1 VHLSRPYWERN
12 LKDLRVWEVWAQ
24 GVEKMAKIRIHDLAK
39 ELGLENKDV
48 IAKCKQLG
56 FGDESTSHGIENS
69 EADSIRKAF
78 KPREEA
84 LPEEM
89 QIVVEKKVTLDD
101 RELSVEER
109 RVKSTVIRR
118 RTKEIE
124 VKPQVV
130 EQAQPLKVEKVTVV
144 PQIPSE
150 TAEGA
155 GPVIEP
161 QIPEIRP
168 VRGTGGEKPKEE
180 AKGKKKEKKE
190 ILKKGE
196 SLR

>member
-1 VHLSRPYWERN
+1 MHLFRPYWERN
-12 LKDLRVWEVWAQ
+12 LKGLRVWEVWAQ
-24 GVEKMAKIRIHDLAK
+24 GVEKMAKIRIHELAK

-56 FGDESTSHGIENS
+56 FGDKSPSHGLENS

-89 QIVVEKKVTLDD
+89 QIVVEKKVMLDD
-101 RELSVEER
+101 REVSVEER
-109 RVKSTVIRR
+109 RVKSTVITR

-130 EQAQPLKVEKVTVV
+130 EPPKPVIVEKAPEAEAPVPITV
-144 PQIPSE
+144 
-150 TAEGA
+150 A
-155 GPVIEP
+155 PV
-161 QIPEIRP
+161 PEIPPAP
-168 VRGTGGEKPKEE
+168 V
-180 AKGKKKEKKE
+180 A
-190 ILKKGE
+190 
-196 SLR
+196 